1 MNDEERREFASN
13 ILNYIN
19 SVTLPEFKNEIISEF
34 ENEIMSKIENENI
47 CKFENEN
54 ICKFENEILNK
65 LKNEIPQECKNEN
78 LNKFKNE
85 IENEI
90 IESVCSKIVVNKK
103 DYNNLSEEEQDKI
116 TIAAFKQQYCKVNED
131 ILNATDNDIK
141 NMNPYQRFKDGFE
154 FSLKYLVI

>member
-19 SVTLPEFKNEIISEF
+19 SVTLPEFKNEIISEI

-47 CKFENEN
+47 YEFE
-54 ICKFENEILNK
+54 
-65 LKNEIPQECKNEN
+65 NEN
-78 LNKFKNE
+78 LNKFKSE

-154 FSLKYLVI
+154 FSLKYIVI

>member
-19 SVTLPEFKNEIISEF
+19 SVTLPEFKNEIISEI

-47 CKFENEN
+47 YEFE
-54 ICKFENEILNK
+54 
-65 LKNEIPQECKNEN
+65 NEN

-90 IESVCSKIVVNKK
+90 IESVCNKIVVNKK

>member
-19 SVTLPEFKNEIISEF
+19 SVTLPEFKNEIISEI

-47 CKFENEN
+47 YEFE
-54 ICKFENEILNK
+54 
-65 LKNEIPQECKNEN
+65 NEN

-90 IESVCSKIVVNKK
+90 IESVCDKIVVNKK

-154 FSLKYLVI
+154 FSLKYIVI

>member
-19 SVTLPEFKNEIISEF
+19 SVTLPEFKNEIISEI

-47 CKFENEN
+47 Y
-54 ICKFENEILNK
+54 
-65 LKNEIPQECKNEN
+65 ECENEN

-90 IESVCSKIVVNKK
+90 IESVCNKIVVNKK

-154 FSLKYLVI
+154 FSLKYIVI

>member
-19 SVTLPEFKNEIISEF
+19 SVTLPKFKNEIIGEF
-34 ENEIMSKIENENI
+34 ENEIMSKI
-47 CKFENEN
+47 ENEN

-65 LKNEIPQECKNEN
+65 LKNEIPQECENEN

>member
-47 CKFENEN
+47 CKFENE
-54 ICKFENEILNK
+54 ILNK
-65 LKNEIPQECKNEN
+65 LKNEIPQEYENEN

-90 IESVCSKIVVNKK
+90 IESVCNKIVVNKK

-154 FSLKYLVI
+154 FSLKYIVI

>member
-13 ILNYIN
+13 ILNYVN
-19 SVTLPEFKNEIISEF
+19 SVALPEFKNEIISEI

-54 ICKFENEILNK
+54 LNEFKNEIIQECENEI
-65 LKNEIPQECKNEN
+65 

-90 IESVCSKIVVNKK
+90 IESVCGKIVVNKK

>member
-19 SVTLPEFKNEIISEF
+19 SVTLPEFKNEIIGEF
-34 ENEIMSKIENENI
+34 ENEIMSKIENENTHR
-47 CKFENEN
+47 FENEN
-54 ICKFENEILNK
+54 LNEFKNEIIQECENEI
-65 LKNEIPQECKNEN
+65 

-90 IESVCSKIVVNKK
+90 IESVCGKIVVNKK

-154 FSLKYLVI
+154 FSLKYIVI

>member
-47 CKFENEN
+47 YEFE
-54 ICKFENEILNK
+54 
-65 LKNEIPQECKNEN
+65 NEN

-154 FSLKYLVI
+154 FSLKYIVI

>member
-19 SVTLPEFKNEIISEF
+19 SVTLPEFKNEIISEI

-47 CKFENEN
+47 YEFE
-54 ICKFENEILNK
+54 
-65 LKNEIPQECKNEN
+65 NEN

>member
-13 ILNYIN
+13 ILNYVN
-19 SVTLPEFKNEIISEF
+19 SVTLPEFKNEIISEI

-47 CKFENEN
+47 YDFE
-54 ICKFENEILNK
+54 
-65 LKNEIPQECKNEN
+65 NEN

-90 IESVCSKIVVNKK
+90 VESVCDKIVVNKK

-154 FSLKYLVI
+154 FSLKYIVI

>member
-19 SVTLPEFKNEIISEF
+19 NVTLPEFKNEIISEI
-34 ENEIMSKIENENI
+34 ENEIMSKTENENI
-47 CKFENEN
+47 YEFE
-54 ICKFENEILNK
+54 
-65 LKNEIPQECKNEN
+65 NEN

-90 IESVCSKIVVNKK
+90 IESVCDKIVVNKK

-154 FSLKYLVI
+154 FSLKYIVI

>member
-19 SVTLPEFKNEIISEF
+19 SVTLPEFKNEIISEI
-34 ENEIMSKIENENI
+34 ENEIMSKTENENI
-47 CKFENEN
+47 YEFE
-54 ICKFENEILNK
+54 
-65 LKNEIPQECKNEN
+65 NEN

>member
-19 SVTLPEFKNEIISEF
+19 SVTLPEFKNEIISEI
-34 ENEIMSKIENENI
+34 ENEITSKIENENI
-47 CKFENEN
+47 YEFE
-54 ICKFENEILNK
+54 
-65 LKNEIPQECKNEN
+65 NEN

-90 IESVCSKIVVNKK
+90 VESVCNKIVVNKK

-154 FSLKYLVI
+154 FSLKYIVI

>member
-13 ILNYIN
+13 ILNYVN
-19 SVTLPEFKNEIISEF
+19 SVALPEFKNEIISEI

-47 CKFENEN
+47 YEFE
-54 ICKFENEILNK
+54 
-65 LKNEIPQECKNEN
+65 NEN

-90 IESVCSKIVVNKK
+90 VESVCNKIVVNKK

-154 FSLKYLVI
+154 FSLKYIVI

>member
-1 MNDEERREFASN
+1 MDDIERKEFAFS
-13 ILNYIN
+13 ILDYLNTT
-19 SVTLPEFKNEIISEF
+19 VLPKYKNEIISEI

-47 CKFENEN
+47 YEFE
-54 ICKFENEILNK
+54 
-65 LKNEIPQECKNEN
+65 NEN

-90 IESVCSKIVVNKK
+90 IESVCDKIVVNKK

-154 FSLKYLVI
+154 FSLKYIVI

>member
-19 SVTLPEFKNEIISEF
+19 SVTLPEFKNEIIGEF
-34 ENEIMSKIENENI
+34 ENEIMSKIENENTHR
-47 CKFENEN
+47 FENEN
-54 ICKFENEILNK
+54 LNEFKNEIIQECENEI
-65 LKNEIPQECKNEN
+65 

-90 IESVCSKIVVNKK
+90 IESVCGKIVVNKK

-141 NMNPYQRFKDGFE
+141 NMNPYQRFKDGFK

>member
-13 ILNYIN
+13 ILNYVN
-19 SVTLPEFKNEIISEF
+19 SVALPEFKNEIISEI

-47 CKFENEN
+47 YEFE
-54 ICKFENEILNK
+54 
-65 LKNEIPQECKNEN
+65 NEN

-90 IESVCSKIVVNKK
+90 IESVCDKIVVNKK

-154 FSLKYLVI
+154 FSLKYIVI

>member
-13 ILNYIN
+13 ILNYVN
-19 SVTLPEFKNEIISEF
+19 SVTLPEFKNEIISEI

-47 CKFENEN
+47 YEFE
-54 ICKFENEILNK
+54 
-65 LKNEIPQECKNEN
+65 NEN

-90 IESVCSKIVVNKK
+90 VESVCSKIVVNKK

-154 FSLKYLVI
+154 FSLKYIVI

>member
-19 SVTLPEFKNEIISEF
+19 SVTLPEFKNEIISEI

-47 CKFENEN
+47 YEFE
-54 ICKFENEILNK
+54 
-65 LKNEIPQECKNEN
+65 NEN

-90 IESVCSKIVVNKK
+90 VESVCNKIVVNKK

-154 FSLKYLVI
+154 FSLKYIVI

>member
-13 ILNYIN
+13 ILNYVN
-19 SVTLPEFKNEIISEF
+19 SVTLPEFKNEIISEI

-47 CKFENEN
+47 YEFE
-54 ICKFENEILNK
+54 
-65 LKNEIPQECKNEN
+65 NEN

-90 IESVCSKIVVNKK
+90 IESVCDKIVVNKK

-154 FSLKYLVI
+154 FSLKYIVI

>member
-19 SVTLPEFKNEIISEF
+19 SVTLPEFKNEIISEI

-47 CKFENEN
+47 YEFE
-54 ICKFENEILNK
+54 
-65 LKNEIPQECKNEN
+65 NEN

-154 FSLKYLVI
+154 FSLKYIVI

>member
-19 SVTLPEFKNEIISEF
+19 SVTLPEFKNEIISEI

-47 CKFENEN
+47 YEFE
-54 ICKFENEILNK
+54 
-65 LKNEIPQECKNEN
+65 NEN

-90 IESVCSKIVVNKK
+90 IESVCNKIVANKK

-116 TIAAFKQQYCKVNED
+116 TIAAFKQQYCKINED

-154 FSLKYLVI
+154 FSLKYIVI

>member
-19 SVTLPEFKNEIISEF
+19 SVTLPEFKNEIISEI
-34 ENEIMSKIENENI
+34 ENEIMSKI
-47 CKFENEN
+47 ENEN

-65 LKNEIPQECKNEN
+65 LKNEIPQECENEI
-78 LNKFKNE
+78 LNKFKSE

-90 IESVCSKIVVNKK
+90 VESVCSKIVVNKK

>member
-19 SVTLPEFKNEIISEF
+19 SATLPEFKNEIISEF
-34 ENEIMSKIENENI
+34 ENEIMSKIENENTHR
-47 CKFENEN
+47 FENEN
-54 ICKFENEILNK
+54 LNEFKNEIIQECENEILNK
-65 LKNEIPQECKNEN
+65 
-78 LNKFKNE
+78 FKSE

-90 IESVCSKIVVNKK
+90 VESVCNKIVVNKK

-116 TIAAFKQQYCKVNED
+116 TITAFKQQYCKVNED

-154 FSLKYLVI
+154 FSLKYIVI

>member
-19 SVTLPEFKNEIISEF
+19 SVTLPEFKNEIISEI
-34 ENEIMSKIENENI
+34 ENEITSKIENENI
-47 CKFENEN
+47 YEFE
-54 ICKFENEILNK
+54 
-65 LKNEIPQECKNEN
+65 NEN

-90 IESVCSKIVVNKK
+90 IESVCNKIVVNKK

-154 FSLKYLVI
+154 FSLKYIVI

>member
-19 SVTLPEFKNEIISEF
+19 SVTLPEFKNEIISEI

-47 CKFENEN
+47 YEFE
-54 ICKFENEILNK
+54 
-65 LKNEIPQECKNEN
+65 NEN

-90 IESVCSKIVVNKK
+90 IESVCDKIVVNKK

>member
-19 SVTLPEFKNEIISEF
+19 SVTLPEFKNEIISEI
-34 ENEIMSKIENENI
+34 ENEITSKIENENI
-47 CKFENEN
+47 YEFE
-54 ICKFENEILNK
+54 
-65 LKNEIPQECKNEN
+65 NEN

-90 IESVCSKIVVNKK
+90 IESVCDKIVVNKK
-103 DYNNLSEEEQDKI
+103 DYNNLSEEKQDKI

-154 FSLKYLVI
+154 FSLKYIVI

>member
-19 SVTLPEFKNEIISEF
+19 SVILPEFKNEIISEI

-47 CKFENEN
+47 YEFE
-54 ICKFENEILNK
+54 
-65 LKNEIPQECKNEN
+65 NEN

-90 IESVCSKIVVNKK
+90 IESVCDKIVVNKK

-154 FSLKYLVI
+154 FSLKYIVI

>member
-19 SVTLPEFKNEIISEF
+19 SVTLPEFKNEIISEI

-47 CKFENEN
+47 CKFENE
-54 ICKFENEILNK
+54 ILNE
-65 LKNEIPQECKNEN
+65 LKNEIPQEFENEN

>member
-19 SVTLPEFKNEIISEF
+19 SVTLPEFKNEIISEI

-47 CKFENEN
+47 YEFE
-54 ICKFENEILNK
+54 
-65 LKNEIPQECKNEN
+65 NEN

-90 IESVCSKIVVNKK
+90 IESVCNKIVVNKK

-154 FSLKYLVI
+154 FSLKYIVI

>member
-19 SVTLPEFKNEIISEF
+19 SVTLPEFKNEIISEI

-47 CKFENEN
+47 YEFE
-54 ICKFENEILNK
+54 
-65 LKNEIPQECKNEN
+65 NEN

-90 IESVCSKIVVNKK
+90 VENVCNKIVVNKK

-154 FSLKYLVI
+154 FSLKYIVI

>member
-19 SVTLPEFKNEIISEF
+19 SVTLPEFKNEIIGEF
-34 ENEIMSKIENENI
+34 ENEIMSKI
-47 CKFENEN
+47 ENEN

-65 LKNEIPQECKNEN
+65 LKNEIPQECENEN